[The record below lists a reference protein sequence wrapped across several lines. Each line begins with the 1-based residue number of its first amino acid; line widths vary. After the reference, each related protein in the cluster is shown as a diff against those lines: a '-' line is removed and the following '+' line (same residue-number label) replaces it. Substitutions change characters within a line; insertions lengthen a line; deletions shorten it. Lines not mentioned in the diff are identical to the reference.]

1 MGDENSVFGL
11 KYFFS
16 FNTNAIDY
24 EMPPLAPLLFPLFY
38 PTAVLSSSLFHHIH
52 LPRFKKLQSL
62 YEYNI
67 QRHSFL
73 PTQGKEGVNG

>member
-11 KYFFS
+11 KNFFF

-24 EMPPLAPLLFPLFY
+24 EMATSSPDAIPFALSHTGSLFFP
-38 PTAVLSSSLFHHIH
+38 FHHIH
-52 LPRFKKLQSL
+52 LPRFKKLQTL

-67 QRHSFL
+67 QRHSLL
-73 PTQGKEGVNG
+73 PPAGEGRG